1 MWLFV
6 FYGNER
12 NETKNYLMLKE
23 SGPIAS
29 DFFQLSEILV
39 SEEISY
45 FLISPGEFQSWKMYR
60 LEDIN
65 ENVTSYGN
73 HN

>member
-1 MWLFV
+1 MDNHFGRTVLNIEWSTQIKGARSDHFRFFFNFRKCWYPKKVCIFLITHV
-6 FYGNER
+6 KFYG
-12 NETKNYLMLKE
+12 
-23 SGPIAS
+23 G
-29 DFFQLSEILV
+29 
-39 SEEISY
+39 
-45 FLISPGEFQSWKMYR
+45 KMYR

>member
-1 MWLFV
+1 MQL
-6 FYGNER
+6 
-12 NETKNYLMLKE
+12 LKVP
-23 SGPIAS
+23 GLIAS
-29 DFFQLSEILV
+29 DLFKLSDILV
-39 SEEISY
+39 SEESSY
-45 FLISPGEFQSWKMYR
+45 FSHYPCQILQMKMYR